1 MFAVSSA
8 SRPGIGLLVSGGKN
22 MNEIARKLRKKGFN
36 VSRKSMLEALEIMRL
51 FREALL
57 ELYSEEGKDS
67 TEELMIELLDL
78 CREEDSKYQIL

>member
-1 MFAVSSA
+1 
-8 SRPGIGLLVSGGKN
+8 
-22 MNEIARKLRKKGFN
+22 MNEIAKKLRKKGFK

-57 ELYSEEGKDS
+57 ELYSEEGEDS

-78 CREEDSKYQIL
+78 CRESDERFQRM